1 MAMPGPKYSAETKQE
16 FFDLLDRGGT
26 IRAAAKAVGV
36 HEAAAYSWVR
46 VAGLTMG
53 RPPARVYT
61 VEEKAEFFRLLKQRP
76 NVSAVAKELGFNRVT
91 CYSWAHKAGIFTSET
106 RRVNPR
112 REKFLRLR
120 AEGLSRSEAAAE
132 VNADARSAADW
143 DKGIMIIHRGRV
155 YPDGRVVRYPEP
167 KIDDVATMNT
177 AVGGKVRL
185 DRVEQV
191 IHARYLS
198 LIEREQIRDLR
209 RSGMSIRRIAQE
221 MGRSPSTISRE
232 LRRNTVSARQGYM
245 PHTAHRLSVER
256 RRRHRCPKLLGND
269 ELFAYVQEK
278 LKKRWSPEQI
288 SHRLRKDFPDSTEM
302 RVSTETIYQAIYVHA
317 RGELKRDLARQ
328 LRRRRTA
335 RKPNRQPD
343 ARRSRFVDQM
353 TPIDERPAEI
363 EQRTIPGHWEGD
375 LIIGAGGSSAMVT
388 LVERSSRLVLLGH
401 LGNERNSD
409 AVRDSL
415 VDAVTNLPETLRRSL
430 TWDQGAEM
438 SEHRSFSIATDMDV
452 YFCDPGSPWQRGS
465 NENTNGLLRDYFP
478 KGTDLSHH
486 GPDELASVAAELN
499 ARPRKALDWD
509 TPTERISALLA
520 AS

>member
-1 MAMPGPKYSAETKQE
+1 MPGPKYSAETKQE

-26 IRAAAKAVGV
+26 IRAAARAVGV
-36 HEAAAYSWVR
+36 KEAAAYSWVR

-53 RPPARVYT
+53 RSGSRVYT
-61 VEEKAEFFRLLKQRP
+61 AEEKAEFFRLLEQRP
-76 NVSAVAKELGFNRVT
+76 NVSAVARELGFNRVT
-91 CYSWAHKAGIFTSET
+91 CYSWAHKAGVFTSEA

-132 VNADARSAADW
+132 VRADARSAADW
-143 DKGIMIIHRGRV
+143 DKGITIIHRGRV
-155 YPDGRVVRYPEP
+155 YPDGRVVHYPEP
-167 KIDDVATMNT
+167 KLPNVRTTRT
-177 AVGGKVRL
+177 AVGGKVSL

-191 IHARYLS
+191 IHPRFLS
-198 LIEREQIRDLR
+198 VVDREQIRDLR
-209 RSGMSIRRIAQE
+209 RSGLSIRRIATE

-232 LRRNTVSARQGYM
+232 LHRNTVSARRGYM

-256 RRRHRCPKLLGND
+256 RRRPRCPKLLSND

-317 RGELKRDLARQ
+317 RGELKRELARQ
-328 LRRRRTA
+328 LRRRRSA
-335 RKPNRQPD
+335 RKPNRRPD
-343 ARRSRFVDQM
+343 ARRPRFVDPM
-353 TPIDERPAEI
+353 TPVSERPAEI
-363 EQRTIPGHWEGD
+363 EQRTVPGHWEGD
-375 LIIGAGGSSAMVT
+375 LIIGANGSSAMVT

-401 LGNERNSD
+401 LGKERNSD

-415 VDAVTNLPETLRRSL
+415 VDAVADLPETLRRSL

-438 SEHRSFSIATDMDV
+438 SEHRSFSIATDMAV

-478 KGTDLSHH
+478 KGTDLSRHS
-486 GPDELASVAAELN
+486 PDELANVAAEMN
-499 ARPRKALDWD
+499 TRPRKTLDWD
-509 TPTERISALLA
+509 TPAERISALLA
-520 AS
+520 VR

>member
-1 MAMPGPKYSAETKQE
+1 MPGPKYSAETKQE

-26 IRAAAKAVGV
+26 VRAAADALGV
-36 HEAAAYSWVR
+36 NRGTAYSWVR
-46 VAGLTMG
+46 RAGLTM
-53 RPPARVYT
+53 RREPPRIYT
-61 VEEKAEFFRLLKQRP
+61 PEEKAEFFRLLEERQ
-76 NVSAVAKELGFNRVT
+76 NVSAVARELGFTRVT
-91 CYSWAHKAGIFTSET
+91 CYKWAHKAGIFTSRA

-112 REKFLRLR
+112 REKFLALR
-120 AEGLSRSEAAAE
+120 AEGLTRSQAAAE

-143 DKGIMIIHRGRV
+143 DKGITIIHRGRI

-167 KIDDVATMNT
+167 KIDGVPTIKT
-177 AVGGKVRL
+177 AVGGKVRQ

-191 IHARYLS
+191 IHSRYLS
-198 LIEREQIRDLR
+198 LIEREQIRDLA
-209 RSGMSIRRIAQE
+209 RSGLSIRGIAAE

-232 LRRNTVSARQGYM
+232 LRRNTVSERQGYM

-256 RRRHRCPKLLGND
+256 RRRQRRPKLLSND
-269 ELFAYVQEK
+269 ELFAYVQQR
-278 LKKRWSPEQI
+278 LNKRWSPEQI

-317 RGELKRDLARQ
+317 RGELKRELARQ
-328 LRRRRTA
+328 LRRRRSA
-335 RKPNRQPD
+335 RKPHRKPD
-343 ARRSRFVDQM
+343 ARRPRFVDDM
-353 TPIDERPAEI
+353 ASIDERPADI
-363 EQRTIPGHWEGD
+363 EQRTVPGHWEGD
-375 LIIGAGGSSAMVT
+375 LIVGAGGSSAMVT

-401 LGNERNSD
+401 LGKERNSN

-415 VDAVTNLPETLRRSL
+415 VGAVADLPKALRRSL

-478 KGTDLSHH
+478 KGTDLSRHS
-486 GPDELASVAAELN
+486 PDDIERVAAELN
-499 ARPRKALDWD
+499 SRPRKALDWD
-509 TPTERISALLA
+509 TPAERISALLET
-520 AS
+520 S